1 MKILLDGR
9 LISNKPTGISR
20 YSREVVKIYQD
31 YFGYDNVTVII
42 NEELESN
49 TFHSVYTDLKPFTP
63 HHFFLFHTFLKKL
76 DFDIYHSLYHCNS
89 FFKDKNKYYI
99 TTIHDVGYKAINCK
113 IHLNPIRNFL
123 TKFAVDFILKRTLK
137 NSDLVITVS
146 ESTREDILHFYN
158 KDSVHI
164 PEGVNIIPGQ
174 EVPIENLKPKS
185 FFLYVGN
192 SRPTKNLNFLLEAFA
207 KSKTDKTLVIAGNNN
222 FLQVNRERVQN
233 LGFVSD
239 EELNWLYSNCEA
251 FVFPSL
257 YEGFGLPVLEALHK
271 GAKVYCS
278 TGGSLKEFPTTAVK
292 HFDPY
297 DLKQLI
303 FLIENSDSITF
314 EKKEINSI
322 LGIYSWN
329 SVNNLMINK
338 VFNKFEQL

>member
-20 YSREVVKIYQD
+20 YSREIIKIYQD
-31 YFGYDNVTVII
+31 YFGYDNIMVIV
-42 NEELESN
+42 NENLDSK
-49 TFHSVYTDLKPFTP
+49 TFNLIYTDLKPFTP
-63 HHFFLFHTFLKKL
+63 HHFFLFNNFLKKL

-89 FFKDKNKYYI
+89 FFKDKNKFYI

-113 IHLNPIRNFL
+113 IHLNPVRNFL
-123 TKFAVDFILKRTLK
+123 TKVAVDFILKRTLK

-146 ESTREDILHFYN
+146 QSTRDDILRFYN
-158 KDSVHI
+158 KDSIHI
-164 PEGVNIIPGQ
+164 PEGVNIIPGK
-174 EVPIENLKPKS
+174 EIPIKSLKPKS

-192 SRPTKNLNFLLEAFA
+192 SRPTKNLNFLLEAFS
-207 KSKTDKTLVIAGNNN
+207 KSKTEKTLVIAGNNN
-222 FLQVNRERVQN
+222 FLQVDRERVQN

-251 FVFPSL
+251 FIFPSL

-278 TGGSLKEFPTTAVK
+278 TGGSLKEFSNSVVK

-297 DLKQLI
+297 DLQELI
-303 FLIENSDSITF
+303 FLIENSDSIAF
-314 EKKEINSI
+314 EKNEINLI
-322 LGIYSWN
+322 LEMYSWN
-329 SVNNLMINK
+329 NVNNLMINK
-338 VFNKFEQL
+338 IFNKL